1 MEARAERSI
10 CVREHLMHAM
20 QVHARSE
27 GPGRGQ
33 PAGVGEAAVP
43 GAGQEVLAPQGRP
56 LPSSR
61 ASSFVDPCLYVPDW
75 SDPHLVGVATMTIFV
90 VLCRGGGTAWFLL
103 SATG

>member
-43 GAGQEVLAPQGRP
+43 GAGQEVLAPQGGP
-56 LPSSR
+56 LPCPR
-61 ASSFVDPCLYVPDW
+61 ASSSVDPCLIVTQW
-75 SDPHLVGVATMTIFV
+75 SDAHLEGVAQSHWQE
-90 VLCRGGGTAWFLL
+90 CP
-103 SATG
+103 